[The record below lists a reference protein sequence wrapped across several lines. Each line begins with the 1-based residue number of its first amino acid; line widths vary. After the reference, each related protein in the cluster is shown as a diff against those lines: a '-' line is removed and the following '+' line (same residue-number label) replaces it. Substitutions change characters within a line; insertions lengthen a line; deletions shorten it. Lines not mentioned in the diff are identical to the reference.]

1 MWAAAIVVLLPALA
15 WLQYSWLDQIAVAD
29 RDRRERTVRTA
40 ATQLAQEFD
49 LELGKA
55 FFALQVDTTMVEPRG
70 WPAYASRYAAW
81 TTAAANPRMVQGVY
95 LASAPRSGATPK
107 GPLTLQRWNATAQ
120 RFDAVDWPA
129 DMDAASTRVRD
140 QLDQMSRRTLFR
152 RGDGPP
158 PGPMQPD
165 DPATMVAPIVQVSAE
180 EQHGDQPT
188 RSPEVRVIGFT
199 IVRIDL
205 DVLKSEMLPSF
216 VHRHFYDENGHADFR
231 IAVVSG
237 DDDANVLFESEVG
250 AAAAALD
257 HPDAATPLMSAHG
270 RPFVMFA
277 RGDRAAGLT
286 FSRGFNQ
293 PPMPMPPPSDDRM
306 VVNILERRR
315 NDGSGEASV
324 QARLLGASGDGHWRL
339 VAKHRA
345 GSLEAAVSTARTR
358 NFALSS
364 GILLLLSAAIGLI
377 IVSARRAD
385 RLGRQQMEFVATVSH
400 ELRTPVS
407 VIGAAAG
414 NLADGV
420 VSDPARVMHYG
431 ETIQIEARR
440 LTETVERVLQLA
452 GIASGRAVVQESL
465 APATIV
471 DEALEGC
478 RTEIDAAGFD
488 VEVDVPAYLP
498 LVVGDRTALR
508 SALQNLIGNAV
519 KYGGTARWMRVSAH
533 ATRGASPT
541 SRHRSTPSTVAITV
555 VDRGPGI
562 PVEDRP
568 HIFEAFYRGRHAVAH
583 QIKGSGLGLHLVQR
597 IVEAHGGHVGFD
609 CESGP
614 GCRFTMTLPAA
625 DSPAASEHSMSADV
639 LDREPILQPGQSH

>member
-1 MWAAAIVVLLPALA
+1 MWAAAIVILLPALA

-49 LELGKA
+49 LELSKA

-70 WPAYASRYAAW
+70 WPAYATRYAAW
-81 TTAAANPRMVQGVY
+81 STSAANPRMIQGVY
-95 LASAPRSGATPK
+95 LASGPPSTATPK
-107 GPLTLQRWNATAQ
+107 RPLTLQRWDPAAQ
-120 RFDAVDWPA
+120 RFETIDWPA
-129 DMDAASTRVRD
+129 EMEAVSTRVRD
-140 QLDQMSRRTLFR
+140 QLDQMSRRGMFR

-158 PGPMQPD
+158 PGPMPPD
-165 DPATMVAPIVQVSAE
+165 DPSTMIAPIVQVSVD
-180 EQHGDQPT
+180 EQQSDKPP

-199 IVRIDL
+199 LVRIDL
-205 DVLKSEMLPSF
+205 EVLKSEMLPTF
-216 VHRHFYDENGHADFR
+216 VRRHFFDESGHADFR
-231 IAVVSG
+231 VAVVKG
-237 DDDANVLFESEVG
+237 DDDQNVLFESEPG

-257 HPDAATPLMSAHG
+257 RPDATTPLMSAHG
-270 RPFVMFA
+270 RPLVMFS
-277 RGDRAAGLT
+277 RGDRATGLT
-286 FSRGFNQ
+286 FTRGYNQ
-293 PPMPMPPPSDDRM
+293 PMPMPPPPDDRM
-306 VVNILERRR
+306 VVNILEHRRK
-315 NDGSGEASV
+315 DGSGEASV
-324 QARLLGASGDGHWRL
+324 QARMLANSDGQWRL

-400 ELRTPVS
+400 ELRTPVT

-420 VSDPARVMHYG
+420 VSDPTRVKHYG
-431 ETIQIEARR
+431 ETIQTEARR

-452 GIASGRAVVQESL
+452 GIASGRTVASESL
-465 APATIV
+465 APAALV

-478 RTEIDAAGFD
+478 RTEIDAAGFT
-488 VEVDVPAYLP
+488 VELDVPGYLP
-498 LVVGDRTALR
+498 LVMGDRTALR
-508 SALQNLIGNAV
+508 SALQNLIGNAL
-519 KYGGTARWMRVSAH
+519 KYGTTARWMRVSVHAISGMAH
-533 ATRGASPT
+533 DRSNRSTRG
-541 SRHRSTPSTVAITV
+541 TVEISV

-568 HIFEAFYRGRHAVAH
+568 HIFEAFYRGRQAVAH
-583 QIKGSGLGLHLVQR
+583 QIPGSGLGLHLVQR
-597 IVEAHGGHVGFD
+597 IAEAHGGQVTLD

-625 DSPAASEHSMSADV
+625 DSSTASEHSMSADV
-639 LDREPILQPGQSH
+639 FDRDPVLQPGQSH